1 MRIDNEK
8 LKLANSSSNNA
19 SYVKKIKELEKKL
32 EERDRR
38 SDSSIADESIKSK
51 QISNLVDE
59 VQMYKKELGTER
71 EKFHSKQKNYEKKI
85 Q

>member
-1 MRIDNEK
+1 M
-8 LKLANSSSNNA
+8 
-19 SYVKKIKELEKKL
+19 L
-32 EERDRR
+32 EERDRK
-38 SDSSIADESIKSK
+38 SDSSIADESVKSK